1 MEMLLVAVIA
11 LLLLVPV
18 YSDRFIELVAHLLKS
33 VLS

>member
-1 MEMLLVAVIA
+1 MELLLVAVIA

-18 YSDRFIELVAHLLKS
+18 YSDRCIELVARLLKS